1 MFKKSK
7 FLASLFSILNSKD
20 LEDLSFKA
28 KLKLKLSL
36 KMLSQPLSLKDI
48 AISWDHCA
56 RETICEYA
64 QLHGGGTF
72 TSKYG
77 GWENCLHDS

>member
-1 MFKKSK
+1 
-7 FLASLFSILNSKD
+7 LNSED
-20 LEDLSFKA
+20 LEDLSIKA
-28 KLKLKLSL
+28 KLKLKFSL
-36 KMLSQPLSLKDI
+36 RMLSEPLSLKDI
-48 AISWDHCA
+48 AMSWDHCV

-77 GWENCLHDS
+77 GWENYLDDS